1 MTLYEIDERL
11 ANLLEMNGDIVDIET
26 GEIVT
31 NDDIE
36 ALEMARDAKI
46 EGWGLWLKNKTAEL
60 EAIKAEA
67 KKLTERAAALSSK
80 IEGSKQRYQWYL
92 AGEKISTPRLAVS
105 YRKTQAVEIFD
116 EDSIPTNFMRKK
128 VTFEPD
134 KTAIKDAIKK
144 GEEIPGAMLVDRQS
158 MIIK

>member
-11 ANLLEMNGDIVDIET
+11 ANILDFDGDLVDAET
-26 GEIVT
+26 GEMVST
-31 NDDIE
+31 EDLE
-36 ALEMARDAKI
+36 ALEIARADKI
-46 EGWGLWLKNKTAEL
+46 EGWGLWLKNRAAEL

-80 IEGSKQRYQWYL
+80 IEGSKQRYQLYL
-92 AGEKISTPRLAVS
+92 AGEKISTPRLSVS
-105 YRKTQAVEIFD
+105 YRKSQAVEILD

-144 GEEIPGAMLVDRQS
+144 GEEIPGAALVDRQS
-158 MIIK
+158 MIIR